1 MPHLPAIRSGAGK
14 NMRPFK
20 CGHGEW
26 FRLPHRVINYD
37 GYAYSDPF
45 SVTIQRPMKNAD
57 EKCMP
62 LQSQRLN
69 YAIAFLSSYCQLMAA
84 FSDHLCTTGDVLFE
98 I

>member
-26 FRLPHRVINYD
+26 FHLPHRVINYD
-37 GYAYSDPF
+37 GSII
-45 SVTIQRPMKNAD
+45 SLPMKNVD

-84 FSDHLCTTGDVLFE
+84 FSDHLCITGDVLFE